1 MSESERGRER
11 ESGEKAHSKFR
22 QAARERERERAGER
36 VTFQTD
42 DEDEGRT
49 TN

>member
-1 MSESERGRER
+1 MSESERGR

-22 QAARERERERAGER
+22 QAARERAGEM